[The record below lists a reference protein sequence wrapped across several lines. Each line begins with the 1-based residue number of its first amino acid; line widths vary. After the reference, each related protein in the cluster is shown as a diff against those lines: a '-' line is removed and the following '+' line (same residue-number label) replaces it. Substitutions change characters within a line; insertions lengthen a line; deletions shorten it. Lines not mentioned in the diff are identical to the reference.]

1 MSAYEPGNLRD
12 IARRAGVEHK
22 LPPREEHAAGFKE
35 RYNQSRRLIEQARD
49 AIKTFLFYFD
59 DGTGKHR
66 ALVKAR
72 ETLAALNEWLEVK

>member
-1 MSAYEPGNLRD
+1 MASEKKYD
-12 IARRAGVEHK
+12 ITD
-22 LPPREEHAAGFKE
+22 
-35 RYNQSRRLIEQARD
+35 QRRLIEQARD